1 MKKIAKVIR
10 IMWRSMQASN
20 CKAIL
25 LNILRYYILVV
36 CEQNVT
42 MLSKSQ
48 FPDQFDVFA
57 SFWCKGQWIRL
68 FFAQSIGLGWM
79 KKILW
84 LIILCKRKVFQQSW
98 CYIQYHQLQTIISRQ
113 KNKLLLQNEWPT
125 YNLTY
130 QKSTF

>member
-1 MKKIAKVIR
+1 MKKITEVIKR
-10 IMWRSMQASN
+10 GLRKLAAVKN
-20 CKAIL
+20 V
-25 LNILRYYILVV
+25 LNILRYYILAV
-36 CEQNVT
+36 CDQNVT

-48 FPDQFDVFA
+48 FPDQFDVFV
-57 SFWCKGQWIRL
+57 SFWCKGEWKRL

-79 KKILW
+79 KKMLW

-113 KNKLLLQNEWPT
+113 KNKLSVENAWPT

-130 QKSTF
+130 HKSFCR